1 MSDESKKVPVK
12 FKGELRY
19 ANLPPRPAQKPF
31 EVDPTQPN
39 NSSYSVLVECDK
51 AKFKELQKAG
61 IPALTKL
68 VEDEETGKTFIRIRA
83 TKIKGD
89 MEFKDPDVQD
99 KYGKPVTVSIGNGS
113 EGIVI
118 AELAPIK
125 GRKGKAL
132 RLIGV
137 QVTNLIPYEGGGL
150 NKYKDLLE
158 TEEAPEGSDSGD
170 SDAEYN
176 EEAQDMM

>member
-1 MSDESKKVPVK
+1 MSDESKKVAVK

-19 ANLPPRPAQKPF
+19 ANVPPRPAQKPY
-31 EVDPTQPN
+31 EIDPTQPN
-39 NSSYSVLVECDK
+39 NTSYSVQVECDK

-68 VEDEETGKTFIRIRA
+68 VEDEETGKTFIRLRA
-83 TKIKGD
+83 TKVKGD
-89 MEFKDPDVQD
+89 MEFKDPDVFD
-99 KYGKPVTVSIGNGS
+99 KHGKPVTQSIGNGS

-118 AELAPIK
+118 AELSPIK

-132 RLIGV
+132 RLVGV

-150 NKYKDLLE
+150 SKYKDMLE
-158 TEEAPEGSDSGD
+158 IEE
-170 SDAEYN
+170 
-176 EEAQDMM
+176 EEAQEASDDSDYEEVQDMM

>member
-19 ANLPPRPAQKPF
+19 ANLPPRPAQKPQ
-31 EVDPTQPN
+31 EVDLKEPN
-39 NSSYSVLVECDK
+39 NCSYSVLVECSK
-51 AKFKELQKAG
+51 EKFKELQKAG

-68 VEDEETGKTFIRIRA
+68 NEDEETGKTFIRIRA

-89 MEFKDPDVQD
+89 MEFKDPEVKD
-99 KYGKPVTVSIGNGS
+99 KYGDPVTVSIANGS

-118 AELAPIK
+118 AELSPIK

-150 NKYKDLLE
+150 SKYADLLE
-158 TEEAPEGSDSGD
+158 IEEKTEQEASDD
-170 SDAEYN
+170 TDY
-176 EEAQDMM
+176 EEVQDMM